1 MKTLELHYPM
11 IQENEWHWYG
21 ELMLGSGEFKK
32 PYNFKIAKRLDCP
45 SANPLEPKNVVQ
57 SYPCWFN
64 TIFFYFLCFQERVIG
79 RMEFLYFILWYQKS
93 II

>member
-1 MKTLELHYPM
+1 MAKPLKTLELHYPM
-11 IQENEWHWYG
+11 IQENEWHWYR
-21 ELMLGSGEFKK
+21 ELMLGSGELKK

-64 TIFFYFLCFQERVIG
+64 TIFFYFLPF
-79 RMEFLYFILWYQKS
+79 
-93 II
+93 